1 MSFLRPVDGRR
12 AAGHVLGM
20 STPIHIPKKLYAR
33 VEKAAR
39 ALGVTVSA
47 FVAGVLEER
56 LRLQCTKQSVK
67 LPSMLQARRVRVSQ
81 GGRDGQEHDVL
92 VLAANEAH
100 HTLRSLAEAV
110 GCTAAA
116 LTQAR
121 HGDTSISLE
130 RARQIEAL
138 TGFKA
143 TRDNWPRLRDHE
155 RTKGEQTHG
164 REPTK
169 NPRPRK

>member
-1 MSFLRPVDGRR
+1 
-12 AAGHVLGM
+12 M
-20 STPIHIPKKLYAR
+20 STTIQVSKKLHAR
-33 VEKAAR
+33 VDKAAR
-39 ALGVTVSA
+39 ALGVTVPS
-47 FVAGVLEER
+47 FVARALEER
-56 LRLQCTKQSVK
+56 LRLQSTKQAVK

-81 GGRDGQEHDVL
+81 GGRDGQEHDAL
-92 VLAANEAH
+92 VLAANAAH

-130 RARQIEAL
+130 RAKQIESIS
-138 TGFKA
+138 GFKA
-143 TRDNWPRLRDHE
+143 THGNWPRIRDAE
-155 RTKGEQTHG
+155 TRTTKGRKDHG
-164 REPTK
+164 RKTK

>member
-1 MSFLRPVDGRR
+1 MNTTIQVPAKLR
-12 AAGHVLGM
+12 
-20 STPIHIPKKLYAR
+20 AR

-47 FVAGVLEER
+47 FVARVLEER
-56 LRLQCTKQSVK
+56 LRLQITKQAVK
-67 LPSMLQARRVRVSQ
+67 LPFMLQARRVRVSQ
-81 GGRDGQEHDVL
+81 GGRDRQEHDAL
-92 VLAANEAH
+92 VLAANAAH

-130 RARQIEAL
+130 RAEQIASIC
-138 TGFKA
+138 GFKA
-143 TRDNWPRLRDHE
+143 THDNWPRIRDAE
-155 RTKGEQTHG
+155 ARTTKRRKSHG
-164 REPTK
+164 RKQTK
-169 NPRPRK
+169 NPRSRT

>member
-1 MSFLRPVDGRR
+1 MN
-12 AAGHVLGM
+12 
-20 STPIHIPKKLYAR
+20 TQIHIPKKLRAR
-33 VEKAAR
+33 IEEAAR
-39 ALGVTVSA
+39 ALDVTVPA
-47 FVAGVLEER
+47 FVARVLEER
-56 LRLQCTKQSVK
+56 LGLQGTKQAVK

-81 GGRDGQEHDVL
+81 GGRDGQEHDAL
-92 VLAANEAH
+92 VLAANDAH

-130 RARQIEAL
+130 RAGQIEAL

-143 TRDNWPRLRDHE
+143 IRGNWPRLRDHE

-164 REPTK
+164 RKPTK

>member
-1 MSFLRPVDGRR
+1 
-12 AAGHVLGM
+12 M
-20 STPIHIPKKLYAR
+20 STPIHIPTKLHAR
-33 VEKAAR
+33 VDKSAR
-39 ALGVTVSA
+39 ALGVTPSA
-47 FVAGVLEER
+47 FIARVLEER
-56 LRLQCTKQSVK
+56 LRLQSTKQAVK

-81 GGRDGQEHDVL
+81 GGRDGKEHDAL
-92 VLAANEAH
+92 VLAANDAH

-121 HGDTSISLE
+121 HGDTSISRE

-143 TRDNWPRLRDHE
+143 TQGNWPRLRDHE

-164 REPTK
+164 RKQTK

>member
-1 MSFLRPVDGRR
+1 MN
-12 AAGHVLGM
+12 
-20 STPIHIPKKLYAR
+20 TQIHIPKKLHAR
-33 VEKAAR
+33 IEEAAR

-81 GGRDGQEHDVL
+81 GGRDGQEHDAL
-92 VLAANEAH
+92 VLAANAAH

-130 RARQIEAL
+130 RAKQIESIC
-138 TGFKA
+138 GFKA
-143 TRDNWPRLRDHE
+143 THGNWPRIRDAE
-155 RTKGEQTHG
+155 TRTTKGRKDHG
-164 REPTK
+164 RRQTK
-169 NPRPRK
+169 DPRPRK